1 MNYKET
7 GRVSQTVCTGLV
19 FRIFVSIK
27 YLKNIRVKQAI
38 DRVKI
43 KVSNFSQNG
52 SFKYAFFLNNKIE
65 YKIVFE
71 TDNVQWYSFPSKT
84 RLLTP

>member
-19 FRIFVSIK
+19 CRIFVSIK
-27 YLKNIRVKQAI
+27 YLKNITAKQVI

-52 SFKYAFFLNNKIE
+52 SFNYAFLNNKIE
-65 YKIVFE
+65 YNIFSFE
-71 TDNVQWYSFPSKT
+71 K
-84 RLLTP
+84 LTMCSGILFQAKQDS